1 MARVVEARR
10 AVAVNPLKH
19 SAPLGG
25 ALAFLGL
32 DRCLPVLHGSQGC
45 ASFAKVL
52 LTRHFREAVP
62 LQTTA
67 LTEVTGILGAGE
79 NLVAALAAVAARH
92 RPALIGVLSTG
103 LTETRG
109 DDVALALREFRAAHP
124 ELAGVPVVPAST
136 PDFRGGLE
144 RGYAAAVEAI
154 LAELAVPA
162 AGVPRNAPP
171 AEPPAARA
179 APRTAPP
186 PGAVPRQVNLLAGPA
201 LSPLDAE
208 EVRGMVESFGLRAV
222 VLPDLAASL
231 DGHLEAD
238 WSPLTTGGT
247 TVADVAAMG
256 RSEFTLAVGGTVA
269 GAAALVAERARV
281 PFQVYDHLTG
291 LEAGD
296 RFLADLA
303 ALTGRPVPER
313 WRRWRSRLADG
324 LLDAHFELGGR
335 RVALALEPDLLAAV
349 AALLAE
355 VGAEVVAAVAPT
367 PSPVLTRVPCAEV
380 VVGDYADLEERA
392 RDGGAELLVAG
403 SHGRRSAA
411 RLGIPLFRLGF
422 PVFDRLG
429 AQYLVTAGYRG
440 SMALL
445 FGLANTLLDAS
456 GPPGPHPSAGG
467 GWPPGREAEP
477 EAGKEVRVRC

>member
-1 MARVVEARR
+1 MARVVETQR
-10 AVAVNPLKH
+10 ALSVNPLKH

-45 ASFAKVL
+45 ASFAKAL

-67 LTEVTGILGAGE
+67 LTEVTVILGGGE
-79 NLVAALAAVAARH
+79 NLAAALTAVAARY
-92 RPALIGVLSTG
+92 RPDVIGVLSTG
-103 LTETRG
+103 LTETKG
-109 DDVALALREFRAAHP
+109 DDVELTLREFRQERP
-124 ELAGVPVVPAST
+124 ELACVPVVYAST

-144 RGYAAAVEAI
+144 AGYAAAVEAV
-154 LAELAVPA
+154 LAGLAGPASPA
-162 AGVPRNAPP
+162 A
-171 AEPPAARA
+171 PAAPAGTPGA
-179 APRTAPP
+179 ACGPRTAPA
-186 PGAVPRQVNLLAGPA
+186 PGTLPGQVNLLAGPA
-201 LSPLDAE
+201 LSPLDVE
-208 EVRGMVESFGLRAV
+208 EVRELVESFGLRAV
-222 VLPDLAASL
+222 VLPDLSSSL
-231 DGHLEAD
+231 DGHLADD

-247 TVADVAAMG
+247 TVGDVAAMG
-256 RSEFTLAVGGTVA
+256 RSEFTLAVGRTMA
-269 GAAALVAERARV
+269 RSAALLAGRSGV
-281 PFQVYDHLTG
+281 PFHVYEHLTG

-296 RFLADLA
+296 RFLMDMA

-313 WRRWRSRLADG
+313 WRRRRRRLADA

-367 PSPVLTRVPCAEV
+367 LSPVLAQVPCAEV

-392 RDGGAELLVAG
+392 REGGAELLVAG
-403 SHGRRSAA
+403 SHGRQSAA

-429 AQYLVTAGYRG
+429 AQYLLTTGYRG
-440 SMALL
+440 TMALL
-445 FGLANTLLDAS
+445 FGLANALLD
-456 GPPGPHPSAGG
+456 HGG
-467 GWPPGREAEP
+467 EGQLA
-477 EAGKEVRVRC
+477 AGKGVRVCC

>member
-67 LTEVTGILGAGE
+67 LTEVTVILGAGE
-79 NLVAALAAVAARH
+79 NLVAALATIAARH
-92 RPALIGVLSTG
+92 RPAVIGVLSTG
-103 LTETRG
+103 LTETKG
-109 DDVALALREFRAAHP
+109 DDAGLALREFRAAHP
-124 ELAGVPVVPAST
+124 ELAAVPVVYAST

-144 RGYAAAVEAI
+144 QGYAAAVEAI
-154 LAELAVPA
+154 LAELAVPPEPA
-162 AGVPRNAPP
+162 APRAAPP
-171 AEPPAARA
+171 AAVSAAPPGPPAG
-179 APRTAPP
+179 APE
-186 PGAVPRQVNLLAGPA
+186 RQVNVLAGPA
-201 LSPLDAE
+201 LSPLDME
-208 EVRGMVESFGLRAV
+208 EIREMVESFGLRAL
-222 VLPDLAASL
+222 VLPDPAGSL
-231 DGHLEAD
+231 DGHLGDD

-247 TVADVAAMG
+247 PVTAVPAMG
-256 RSEFTLAVGGTVA
+256 RSEFTLAVGRTVA
-269 GAAALVAERARV
+269 GAARLLAERGGV
-281 PFQVYDHLTG
+281 PSRVYDHLTG

-303 ALTGRPVPER
+303 TLTGRPVPER

-349 AALLAE
+349 AGLLAE

-367 PSPVLTRVPCAEV
+367 PSPVLAQVPCPEV

-392 RDGGAELLVAG
+392 RDGGAEILVAG
-403 SHGRRSAA
+403 SHGRRSAG

-429 AQYLVTAGYRG
+429 AQYLLTAGYRG
-440 SMALL
+440 TLALL
-445 FGLANTLLDAS
+445 FGLANALADH
-456 GPPGPHPSAGG
+456 PPAG
-467 GWPPGREAEP
+467 
-477 EAGKEVRVRC
+477 GKEVPARC